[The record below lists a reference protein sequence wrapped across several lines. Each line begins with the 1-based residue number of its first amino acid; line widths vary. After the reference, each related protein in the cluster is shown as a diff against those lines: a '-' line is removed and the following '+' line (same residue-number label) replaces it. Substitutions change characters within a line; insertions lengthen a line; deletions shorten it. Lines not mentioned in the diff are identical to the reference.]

1 MVALLALALALAA
14 YAFRQPPAH
23 RELPLVFGSPGHQ
36 FELGPRRATR
46 GTTPVVTMTESVEP
60 RGPGVELSWQFAA
73 APRGEGPLV
82 VSFSTSV
89 VVRSAGAP
97 GFQLGD
103 ALLGPSTWVD
113 ATGQRFSLV
122 TRARGSALEIEV
134 PAEVLAQST
143 WPAVLDPLLLPGYF
157 IDAPVTGAVARTPT
171 SYAAAA
177 RHLVLLLQS
186 APLECRYSDLDGG
199 LLGSTFLVND
209 AGGFLS
215 GLAASDGQ
223 HLVSFFQGSVKGVRR
238 LSDDCQW
245 LGPPTVMVNGSGSI
259 VAAGVDAGWWVSTS
273 VIGADGGAHIALFFE
288 DLDGGLSP
296 TTYFERPDV
305 NIALAAVRDSVW
317 LASAPAAP
325 NGATVSVDCYQGVS
339 HTQTNFARDQNYN
352 GVWAAAS
359 DLGVAAIGVAD
370 TPGVAIR
377 PLSSSCSQVGV
388 AATEPYL
395 INLDRAGDGFL
406 IGSLISGSTYLKTF
420 SISGAVG
427 APLLVSPT
435 YDGIFHVIWSAR
447 PWLFINGNGGRSYR
461 RTLDSSATMLG
472 PLEALTVGPNE
483 ERLVVAAA
491 ASGLGWVVW
500 QDDRYTPTTSS
511 MEYVRP
517 FDVNGPRGIAVPITA
532 NSVGTQRCM
541 AVLGSQAVIQFG
553 YDQRVVATLDGD
565 GGVSVSGVINTPNL
579 NIYCSAASGT
589 ETAWLVTT
597 DYDFTLSR
605 YVQWLNRIHADGGAE
620 PPLELSGPYAFIG
633 FDGFLW
639 VTATADGRRGWIG
652 ARAFAPPDL
661 DAGRLFELGDRD
673 PAPAV
678 TTVLSYLVNGLV
690 RTPSALCQTSTEG
703 TGLRLRCVLDDGGVQ
718 RDSLL
723 PQGGYPTLVADVEVI
738 NARVSLSDGGVYWAV
753 SSPDGGLRVRQQDPL
768 IGPYSFLTRLDVE
781 RLAVVSAAQI
791 DGGDRAISRV
801 IVSPLLILED
811 GRACP
816 SDDACI
822 SGSCVAGLCC
832 PVACPNGTCAAGLC
846 IPFDAGVDAGGAP
859 TDAGTDDAGEV
870 TDGGVPSDAGTFDD
884 AGSDAGVSG
893 EGLDSGTVNDAG
905 TANDAGAVL
914 DGDAGRG
921 AVTAYKVGC
930 GCGSVDTGGSLSA
943 LLLAALAI
951 RRRSRA

>member
-1 MVALLALALALAA
+1 MVALLAVAAFAL
-14 YAFRQPPAH
+14 RQSPGHP
-23 RELPLVFGSPGHQ
+23 EQPLVFGAPGEPL
-36 FELGPRRATR
+36 ELGPRQATR
-46 GTTPVVTMTESVEP
+46 DGAPVSMTESVEP

-89 VVRSAGAP
+89 VGRSAGAP
-97 GFQLGD
+97 GIQLGD

-113 ATGQRFSLV
+113 AMGQQFALV
-122 TRARGSALEIEV
+122 TRARGAALEIEV
-134 PAEVLAQST
+134 PAEVLARST

-177 RHLVLLLQS
+177 GHLVLLLQS

-199 LLGSTFLVND
+199 LLGTTFLVND

-223 HLVSFFQGSVKGVRR
+223 HLVSFFQGPVKGVRR

-245 LGPPTVMVNGSGSI
+245 LGPPTVMVSGSGGI

-339 HTQTNFARDQNYN
+339 HTQTSFARDQNYN

-370 TPGVAIR
+370 APGTAIR
-377 PLSSSCSQVGV
+377 PISSSCSQVGV
-388 AATEPYL
+388 AATEPIL
-395 INLDRAGDGFL
+395 ISLDRAGDGFL
-406 IGSLISGSTYLKTF
+406 IGALISGSTYLKTL

-427 APLLVSPT
+427 APLPVSPI
-435 YDGIFHVIWSAR
+435 YDGLFHVIWSAR
-447 PWLFINGNGGRSYR
+447 PWLFVNGNGGRSYR
-461 RTLDSSATMLG
+461 RTLDSSATTLG
-472 PLEALTVGPNE
+472 PLEALTVGLNE

-511 MEYVRP
+511 VEYLRP
-517 FDVNGPRGIAVPITA
+517 FDVNGPRGSAVPITA
-532 NSVGTQRCM
+532 NPVGTQRCM

-553 YDQRVVATLDGD
+553 YNQRVVATLDAD

-579 NIYCSAASGT
+579 NNYCRAASGT
-589 ETAWLVTT
+589 ETVWLVTT
-597 DYDFTLSR
+597 DYDFGLSR
-605 YVQWLNRIHADGGAE
+605 YVQWLNRIHADGSAE
-620 PPLELSGPYAFIG
+620 PALELSGPYAFIG

-652 ARAFAPPDL
+652 ARAFFAPDL

-673 PAPAV
+673 PAPV
-678 TTVLSYLVNGLV
+678 NTVLSVFTNGLV

-723 PQGGYPTLVADVEVI
+723 PQGGYPTLLADDEVI

-768 IGPYSFLTRLDVE
+768 IGPYSFLTRLDTE
-781 RLAVVSAAQI
+781 RFAVVSAAQI

-822 SGSCVAGLCC
+822 SGSCVGGLCC

-859 TDAGTDDAGEV
+859 TDAGTDDAGEL

-893 EGLDSGTVNDAG
+893 EGLDSGAVNDAG

-921 AVTAYKVGC
+921 GVTAYKVGC
-930 GCGSVDTGGSLSA
+930 GCGSVDTGGSLIA
-943 LLLAALAI
+943 LLLAARAI
-951 RRRSRA
+951 RRRSQA